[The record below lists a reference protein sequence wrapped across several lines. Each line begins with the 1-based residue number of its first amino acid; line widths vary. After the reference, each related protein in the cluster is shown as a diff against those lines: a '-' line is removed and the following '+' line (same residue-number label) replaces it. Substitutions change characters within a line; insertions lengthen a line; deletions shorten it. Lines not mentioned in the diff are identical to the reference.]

1 MKNIELTVEGLGTVQ
16 GNIPREVANGVMM
29 MVLDE
34 LRAIAFKEP
43 RILIPPT
50 DTNIESLCT
59 NIALEARVVEPI
71 SNLKASEGKKAEV
84 LDTGLTTLQYNPFA
98 NNNYF
103 ENSRLVA
110 HKCDACG
117 KSTVRRM
124 HLMEDN
130 VTHCHWCKKET
141 RVNTVARVDVQ
152 CSSCNSTYYVWTANG
167 LEEIECKDC
176 KAPNDLV
183 YYDNGRKGC
192 TTNLR
197 Y

>member
-1 MKNIELTVEGLGTVQ
+1 MKNIELAVEGLGTVQ
-16 GNIPREVANGVMM
+16 GIIPKEVANGVMM

-34 LRAIAFKEP
+34 LRAKAFKEP

-50 DTNIESLCT
+50 DTTIESMCT
-59 NIALEARVVEPI
+59 NIILETGVVE
-71 SNLKASEGKKAEV
+71 AELPPLEPEPKV
-84 LDTGLTTLQYNPFA
+84 SSKPSKPLTTLDYNPFA
-98 NNNYF
+98 NNGYF

-110 HKCDACG
+110 HKCECG
-117 KSTVRRM
+117 KTTIRRM
-124 HLMEDN
+124 HLMESN
-130 VTHCHWCKKET
+130 ITHCHWCKKES